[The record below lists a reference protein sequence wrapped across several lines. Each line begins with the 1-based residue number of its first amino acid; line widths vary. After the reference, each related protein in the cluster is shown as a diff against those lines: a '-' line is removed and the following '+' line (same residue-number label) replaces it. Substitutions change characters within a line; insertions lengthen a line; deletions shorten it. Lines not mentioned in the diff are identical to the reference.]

1 MDPLTFIL
9 GAGRWLI
16 GTRTGR
22 ALLGSLVLAGVV
34 WWAYST
40 VWQRGYDVAAAEG
53 DARLSGVLAQIEA
66 ERRQSEREARDTEQA
81 EREQQAAIGQAY
93 EQGKADAQVA
103 ADRTITDLRAGTVR
117 LRDHWQ
123 GCENA
128 KARVPA
134 TPATGSEPD
143 DGAELRRQGAG
154 ALVLVGEQ
162 ADAQIRALQAA
173 LTACTTP

>member
-1 MDPLTFIL
+1 MPILAFLRSRLGQGLLLT
-9 GAGRWLI
+9 G
-16 GTRTGR
+16 
-22 ALLGSLVLAGVV
+22 ALLLAL

-66 ERRQSEREARDTEQA
+66 ERRQSEREARAKEAEQRAELDALASKHEQEKARVQA
-81 EREQQAAIGQAY
+81 EH
-93 EQGKADAQVA
+93 
-103 ADRTITDLRAGTVR
+103 DRLVFDLRAGTVR

-134 TPATGSEPD
+134 APATGSEPD

>member
-1 MDPLTFIL
+1 MTWAIVSAFLRSRLGQGLLLT
-9 GAGRWLI
+9 G
-16 GTRTGR
+16 
-22 ALLGSLVLAGVV
+22 ALLLAL

-53 DARLSGVLAQIEA
+53 DARLSGVLAQLEA
-66 ERRQSEREARDTEQA
+66 ERRRSGREARDTEQA

-134 TPATGSEPD
+134 APATGSEPD

-154 ALVLVGEQ
+154 DLVLVGEQ

>member
-1 MDPLTFIL
+1 MTWAIVSAFLRSRLGQGLLLT
-9 GAGRWLI
+9 G
-16 GTRTGR
+16 
-22 ALLGSLVLAGVV
+22 ALLLAL

-40 VWQRGYDVAAAEG
+40 VWQRGYDAAEDEG

-66 ERRQSEREARDTEQA
+66 ERRQSEREARATEQA

-134 TPATGSEPD
+134 APATGPQLD